1 MILDRNHGLTAEDV
15 LERQRDGRVNRTK
28 VPTTKP
34 VARILFDNICTLFNA
49 VNALIAIALI
59 VVGSYHNLLFFGV
72 VICNSLVGIV
82 QELRSKRT
90 LEKLSLLHSV
100 KARVRRDGEVIAIP
114 LRDIVQDDCL
124 LFENGNQICVDA
136 VMQSGQLEVNESLL
150 TGETTTILKQAG
162 DELLSGSFVVG
173 GHGEAIATHVGE
185 HAYAARLTAEAKT
198 YKRLRSKLLTDVN
211 KIIRFTG
218 IFMIPFAA
226 LLMAREWFS
235 AEFVLKDAVT
245 ATAAALIGMMPQGLI
260 LLTTVALMVGVI
272 KLAKKQ
278 TLVQELYGIESLSR
292 VSLICLDKTGTIT
305 KGTMTV
311 SEIVPLSDRF
321 DEALIGAA
329 IHAIGDTNATAD
341 AVRRYYENRP
351 SYDVL
356 ERVPFSS
363 QRKWSAV
370 SFDGVGSV
378 FFGAFDRLFPDTP
391 TPAELQAISK
401 SGSRV
406 LAVAF
411 SEETT
416 IQTARA
422 SLTPLAAIVLED
434 ELRDNAK
441 EILAFF
447 QNEDVT
453 LRVISGDHP
462 DTVAA
467 VAAKAGLLH
476 AERAVDASTLT
487 TPEALREAAKHYVV
501 FGRVSP
507 EQKREL
513 IRCFKEQGHTVAM
526 TGDGVNDVSAL
537 KVADCSIAMAAGS
550 DAAKQVSQLVLLD
563 SDFAALPV
571 ALMEGRRVVNN
582 ITRTAS
588 LFLVKTVM
596 SFLITLCAIVTP
608 MAYPFEP
615 LQLTLIGIFA
625 ESVPGFFLTLE
636 PSRERIK
643 GNFLHTVLCSA
654 VPSAVIITLFVLLT
668 QLVLAPL
675 LSLSAEQSSTLCVYL
690 TGFVWL
696 VQLYRVCKPFTPAR
710 RMLWLLMTVGFFGS
724 ALLLANVLPT
734 VFAALGF
741 PIETVFVLP
750 SPSMLLALAVLAVIS
765 FPLDRLLYSL
775 ARHIWK

>member
-1 MILDRNHGLTAEDV
+1 MDRNHGLSAEEV
-15 LERQRDGRVNRTK
+15 LARQKDGRVNRTK
-28 VPTTKP
+28 ASTSKS
-34 VARILFDNICTLFNA
+34 VARILFNNICTLFNA
-49 VNALIAIALI
+49 VNALIAVALI
-59 VVGSYHNLLFFGV
+59 FVGSYHNLLFFGV
-72 VICNSLVGIV
+72 VICNSLVGIF
-82 QELRSKRT
+82 QELRSKYT
-90 LEKLSLLHSV
+90 LEKLSLLHAA
-100 KARVRRDGEVIAIP
+100 KAHVRRDGAVIAIP
-114 LRDIVQDDCL
+114 LKEIVEDDVL
-124 LFENGNQICVDA
+124 LFQGGDQICVDA
-136 VMQSGQLEVNESLL
+136 TVQSGMLEVNESLL
-150 TGETTTILKQAG
+150 TGETTTICKQAG

-173 GHGEAIATHVGE
+173 GHGEAVATRVGE
-185 HAYAARLTAEAKT
+185 NAYAVRLTAEAKT
-198 YKRLRSKLLTDVN
+198 YKRLRSRLLTDVN

-305 KGTMTV
+305 KGSMIV
-311 SEIVPLSDRF
+311 REVVPLSDRF
-321 DEALIGAA
+321 DEALIGTA

-341 AVRRYYENRP
+341 ALCRYYTQP
-351 SYDVL
+351 QVCAVL

-363 QRKWSAV
+363 ERKWSAV
-370 SFDGVGSV
+370 SLEGRGSV
-378 FFGAFDRLFPDTP
+378 FFGAFDRLFPNAP
-391 TPAELQAISK
+391 LPPALATLAK
-401 SGSRV
+401 NGNRV

-416 IQTARA
+416 LHDAQL
-422 SLTPLAAIVLED
+422 SLMPLAAVVLED

-441 EILAFF
+441 EILTFF

-668 QLVLAPL
+668 QLALAPL

-710 RMLWLLMTVGFFGS
+710 RMLWVLMTVGFFGS
-724 ALLLANVLPT
+724 ALLLANVLPAL
-734 VFAALGF
+734 FAVLGF
-741 PIETVFVLP
+741 PLETVFVIPTLP
-750 SPSMLLALAVLAVIS
+750 MLLTFAILAVIS
-765 FPLDRLLYSL
+765 FPLDRLLYGL
-775 ARHIWK
+775 ARRIWK